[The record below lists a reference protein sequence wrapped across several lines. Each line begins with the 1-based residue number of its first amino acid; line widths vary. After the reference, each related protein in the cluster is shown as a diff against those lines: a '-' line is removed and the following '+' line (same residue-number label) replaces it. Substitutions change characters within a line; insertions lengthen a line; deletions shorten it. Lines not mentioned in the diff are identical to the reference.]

1 MKKEVGMTLAALL
14 AAAVVLSVTAHGAEP
29 PQAVI
34 GSGDGGTAISI
45 TDITPREGENKED
58 SENDTKNYTV
68 SSYYPVSV
76 QTTEE
81 GGVQLLV
88 KTFLVPP
95 DTAPTELIEKDL
107 TRRGVAYEVTDILCQ
122 EQPGETEKKT
132 VSQAVTLE
140 SETNKMEDILPL
152 LKSTMDYQKDGFS
165 GALTLDRDSIQV
177 KETGTSNYSYQLKET
192 KEYTSL
198 DRNDPYYI
206 PKTTEKNGVTLKLA
220 DVKWIPMASGAENS
234 EVPSLFQ
241 ATALYT
247 GTAWGS
253 KADGYTVTAEYTGEV
268 SRMTEGKVQYS
279 IVYEEVQPEEEPFP
293 WRTTGLVIL
302 AVGIAASAGVGLF
315 YLVLFRK
322 KRKAGKALGDPY
334 ADRPK
339 LHRPEML
346 RAMDRGWEDDRG

>member
-1 MKKEVGMTLAALL
+1 MKKKIGIALALL
-14 AAAVVLSVTAHGAEP
+14 LVLAMTLSVTAHGAES

-34 GSGDGGTAISI
+34 GNGDDETTISI

-76 QTTEE
+76 QTAEE

-107 TRRGVAYEVTDILCQ
+107 TRRGVAYEATDILRQ
-122 EQPGETEKKT
+122 EQPGEVERKT
-132 VSQAVTLE
+132 ALQTVTLE
-140 SETNKMEDILPL
+140 SETDKMEDILPL
-152 LKSTMDYQKDGFS
+152 LKSTMDYGEDGFS
-165 GALTLDRDSIQV
+165 GTLPLDKDTIQA

-192 KEYTSL
+192 KEYTGL

-206 PKTTEKNGVTLKLA
+206 PKTTEKNGVTLSLV
-220 DVKWIPMASGAENS
+220 DVKWTPMASGAENS

-253 KADGYTVTAEYTGEV
+253 KTDGYTITASYTGEV
-268 SRMTEGKVQYS
+268 SRVAEGQVLYS
-279 IVYEEVQPEEEPFP
+279 IIYEEVQPEKEPFP
-293 WRTTGLVIL
+293 WQPVMLVTL
-302 AVGIAASAGVGLF
+302 CVGFAASGAFGIFWLMATRP
-315 YLVLFRK
+315 RK
-322 KRKAGKALGDPY
+322 KTCSTSSTKQETNEKMEVAL
-334 ADRPK
+334 
-339 LHRPEML
+339 
-346 RAMDRGWEDDRG
+346 

>member
-1 MKKEVGMTLAALL
+1 M
-14 AAAVVLSVTAHGAEP
+14 
-29 PQAVI
+29 
-34 GSGDGGTAISI
+34 
-45 TDITPREGENKED
+45 
-58 SENDTKNYTV
+58 
-68 SSYYPVSV
+68 
-76 QTTEE
+76 
-81 GGVQLLV
+81 
-88 KTFLVPP
+88 
-95 DTAPTELIEKDL
+95 
-107 TRRGVAYEVTDILCQ
+107 
-122 EQPGETEKKT
+122 EKKT

-140 SETNKMEDILPL
+140 SETNKMEDTLPL

-165 GALTLDRDSIQV
+165 GVLTLDRDSIQV

-192 KEYTSL
+192 KEYTGL

-220 DVKWIPMASGAENS
+220 DVKWTPMASGAENS

-322 KRKAGKALGDPY
+322 KRKDKKAISDPY

>member
-1 MKKEVGMTLAALL
+1 
-14 AAAVVLSVTAHGAEP
+14 
-29 PQAVI
+29 
-34 GSGDGGTAISI
+34 
-45 TDITPREGENKED
+45 
-58 SENDTKNYTV
+58 
-68 SSYYPVSV
+68 
-76 QTTEE
+76 
-81 GGVQLLV
+81 
-88 KTFLVPP
+88 
-95 DTAPTELIEKDL
+95 
-107 TRRGVAYEVTDILCQ
+107 
-122 EQPGETEKKT
+122 
-132 VSQAVTLE
+132 
-140 SETNKMEDILPL
+140 MEDALPL

-192 KEYTSL
+192 KEYTGL

-220 DVKWIPMASGAENS
+220 DVKWTPMASGAENS

-293 WRTTGLVIL
+293 WRTPGLVIL